1 MTKRVTAIALL
12 AACAAAVPAT
22 ASARDMGSVRARAV
36 SWAIAHAGLHER
48 GTTNRSP
55 QIDRW
60 ERDMGIRIGQ
70 PWCGAFVH
78 QAFLRAGLRL
88 SARLIDPDRSYRDA
102 QAHRRH
108 LRAIPIRSVRRGDL
122 LFFAFRPGLL
132 ASHFAI
138 VRGRPAQRA
147 GRHGRG
153 QRVERVAPGAARRA
167 VPGAR
172 RARHRLTAAER
183 PWPSTTTSSRPTR
196 SSRSAAAAR
205 SRAWRS

>member
-1 MTKRVTAIALL
+1 MSGVQAKVVVSVAL
-12 AACAAAVPAT
+12 ACAAVPAA
-22 ASARDMGSVRARAV
+22 ASARNMARVREQAARWAV
-36 SWAIAHAGLHER
+36 AHAGLHER
-48 GTTNRSP
+48 GSTNRSP

-102 QAHRRH
+102 QADRRG

-138 VRGRPAQRA
+138 VRARPRN
-147 GRHGRG
+147 G
-153 QRVERVAPGAARRA
+153 RVATVEGNVSNASSLEVRGLQYPVLAAR
-167 VPGAR
+167 VTG
-172 RARHRLTAAER
+172 
-183 PWPSTTTSSRPTR
+183 
-196 SSRSAAAAR
+196 
-205 SRAWRS
+205 

>member
-1 MTKRVTAIALL
+1 MSRVQMKGGALGLVVL
-12 AACAAAVPAT
+12 AAAALPAT
-22 ASARDMGSVRARAV
+22 AGAQDMGGVRDRAV
-36 SWAIAHAGLHER
+36 RWAVAHAGLHER

-102 QAHRRH
+102 QAHRRG

-122 LFFAFRPGLL
+122 LFFAFRQGLL

-138 VRGRPAQRA
+138 VRGRPRNGSVTTVEGNVSNAS
-147 GRHGRG
+147 
-153 QRVERVAPGAARRA
+153 RVEIRGLQYPVLAAR
-167 VPGAR
+167 VTG
-172 RARHRLTAAER
+172 
-183 PWPSTTTSSRPTR
+183 
-196 SSRSAAAAR
+196 
-205 SRAWRS
+205 

>member
-1 MTKRVTAIALL
+1 MRTRLFAALL
-12 AACAAAVPAT
+12 LAPAALPAEAA
-22 ASARDMGSVRARAV
+22 ARDMGAIRDRAV
-36 SWAIAHAGLHER
+36 RWAVAHAGLHER
-48 GTTNRSP
+48 GTSNRSP

-138 VRGRPAQRA
+138 VRGRPHNGSVATVEGNVSHASRLEV
-147 GRHGRG
+147 RG
-153 QRVERVAPGAARRA
+153 LQYPVLAAR
-167 VPGAR
+167 VTG
-172 RARHRLTAAER
+172 
-183 PWPSTTTSSRPTR
+183 
-196 SSRSAAAAR
+196 
-205 SRAWRS
+205 

>member
-1 MTKRVTAIALL
+1 MNLRAAVVALL
-12 AACAAAVPAT
+12 ALAVLPAT
-22 ASARDMGSVRARAV
+22 AAARDMAKIRDRAV
-36 SWAIAHAGLHER
+36 RWAVAHAGLHER

-60 ERDMGIRIGQ
+60 EHDMGIRIGQ

-102 QAHRRH
+102 KADRRH

-132 ASHFAI
+132 ASHFAL
-138 VRGRPAQRA
+138 VRSRPRN
-147 GRHGRG
+147 G
-153 QRVERVAPGAARRA
+153 RVATVEGNVSNASRLELRGLGYPVLAAR
-167 VPGAR
+167 V
-172 RARHRLTAAER
+172 
-183 PWPSTTTSSRPTR
+183 TS
-196 SSRSAAAAR
+196 
-205 SRAWRS
+205 

>member
-1 MTKRVTAIALL
+1 MSPRATALALL
-12 AACAAAVPAT
+12 ALVGAPAT
-22 ASARDMGSVRARAV
+22 ASARDMATVRERAV
-36 SWAIAHAGLHER
+36 RWAVAHAGLHER
-48 GTTNRSP
+48 GTTNHSP

-108 LRAIPIRSVRRGDL
+108 LRAIPIGSVRRGDL

-132 ASHFAI
+132 ASHFAL
-138 VRGRPAQRA
+138 VRSRPRN
-147 GRHGRG
+147 G
-153 QRVERVAPGAARRA
+153 RVATVEGNVSNASRLELRGLAYPVLAAR
-167 VPGAR
+167 VTG
-172 RARHRLTAAER
+172 
-183 PWPSTTTSSRPTR
+183 
-196 SSRSAAAAR
+196 
-205 SRAWRS
+205 

>member
-1 MTKRVTAIALL
+1 MALGG
-12 AACAAAVPAT
+12 AALPANAAALDMAT
-22 ASARDMGSVRARAV
+22 VRDRAV
-36 SWAIAHAGLHER
+36 RWAVAHAGVRER

-60 ERDMGIRIGQ
+60 EHDMGIRIGQ

-102 QAHRRH
+102 QANRRH
-108 LRAIPIRSVRRGDL
+108 LRAIPIASVRRSDL

-138 VRGRPAQRA
+138 VRSRP
-147 GRHGRG
+147 RHGRVAT
-153 QRVERVAPGAARRA
+153 VEGNVSHAVRLKARGLQYPVLAAR
-167 VPGAR
+167 VTG
-172 RARHRLTAAER
+172 
-183 PWPSTTTSSRPTR
+183 
-196 SSRSAAAAR
+196 
-205 SRAWRS
+205 

>member
-1 MTKRVTAIALL
+1 MVTRVLGL
-12 AACAAAVPAT
+12 VLFAAAALPAQ
-22 ASARDMGSVRARAV
+22 AGAQDMGRVRDRAV
-36 SWAIAHAGLHER
+36 RWAAAHTGLHER

-60 ERDMGIRIGQ
+60 ERDMRIRIGQ

-78 QAFLRAGLRL
+78 QAFLRSGLRL

-102 QAHRRH
+102 QAHRRG

-138 VRGRPAQRA
+138 VRSRPHD
-147 GRHGRG
+147 G
-153 QRVERVAPGAARRA
+153 RVATVEGNVSNASRLELRGVQYPVLAAR
-167 VPGAR
+167 VTG
-172 RARHRLTAAER
+172 
-183 PWPSTTTSSRPTR
+183 
-196 SSRSAAAAR
+196 
-205 SRAWRS
+205 

>member
-1 MTKRVTAIALL
+1 MRPLAITLLALL
-12 AACAAAVPAT
+12 AVPAT
-22 ASARDMGSVRARAV
+22 ASARDIGAIRERAV
-36 SWAIAHAGLHER
+36 RWAIAHSGLHER

-55 QIDRW
+55 RIDRW

-102 QAHRRH
+102 QANRRH

-132 ASHFAI
+132 ASHFAL
-138 VRGRPAQRA
+138 VRSRPRDGRVPTVEGNVSNASRLEL
-147 GRHGRG
+147 RG
-153 QRVERVAPGAARRA
+153 LGYPVLAAR
-167 VPGAR
+167 V
-172 RARHRLTAAER
+172 TA
-183 PWPSTTTSSRPTR
+183 
-196 SSRSAAAAR
+196 
-205 SRAWRS
+205 